1 MAVDLAE
8 VNEIARLQHSFTRRL
23 VVNRKHVK
31 EGQETKLSFKSYK
44 ELWETRLV

>member
-23 VVNRKHVK
+23 VVNGKAR
-31 EGQETKLSFKSYK
+31 ERGSRDEA
-44 ELWETRLV
+44 EL